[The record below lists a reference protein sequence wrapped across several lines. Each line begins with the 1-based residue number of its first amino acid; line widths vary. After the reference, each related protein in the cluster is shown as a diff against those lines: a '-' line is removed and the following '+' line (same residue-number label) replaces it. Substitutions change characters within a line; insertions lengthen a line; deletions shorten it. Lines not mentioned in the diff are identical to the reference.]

1 MLLIH
6 RRKFRTI
13 YTRVSIFS
21 SIKRWKQ
28 ERDKKKEERENE
40 KKGERENDKMYV
52 KLILVVNQARP
63 KQIHTYLK

>member
-1 MLLIH
+1 MLIFIE
-6 RRKFRTI
+6 KFRA
-13 YTRVSIFS
+13 YTLFS